1 MKAPLLEAALKEALS
16 PARADGL
23 DCSPAL
29 YRYAAGDMS
38 PEEAAD
44 FRAHL
49 VHCKPCRAD
58 LEVFHRT
65 EESARRRWYPLS
77 AWFRRWRLGLAAST
91 LVAGL
96 VFSVWFLRQD
106 GDRTDPIATL
116 RAKGSPALHVAV
128 RRGEQSFRAS
138 DATQFLD
145 GDVLSFFYTAAK
157 GTWPVVLFAD
167 RNGEL
172 SRVYPAGAPVL
183 LPEGVEQP
191 IPASAVVQHAAGCEW
206 LVAFFSPKE
215 RPPQV
220 GELEAALRSALAA
233 RKPDAAC
240 TLPQILPRGVSAT
253 TIVVVNR
260 GS

>member
-1 MKAPLLEAALKEALS
+1 MKAPLLEDALKEALS

-23 DCSPAL
+23 DCSAAL
-29 YRYAAGDMS
+29 YRYAAGDLS

-58 LEVFHRT
+58 LEVFHRS
-65 EESARRRWYPLS
+65 EAAARRKWYQLPAWLGRWQ
-77 AWFRRWRLGLAAST
+77 LGLAAST
-91 LVAGL
+91 LAAAM
-96 VFSVWFLRQD
+96 VFSAWFLRQD
-106 GDRTDPIATL
+106 GDRIDPIARL
-116 RAKGSPALHVAV
+116 RTKGSSALHVAV

-145 GDVLSFFYTAAK
+145 GDVLSFFYTAPT
-157 GTWPVVLFAD
+157 GTWPVIMFAD
-167 RNGEL
+167 RYGEL

-191 IPASAVVQHAAGCEW
+191 LPASAVVQHTVGCEW

-220 GELEAALRSALAA
+220 GELEAALRSALAD

-240 TLPQILPRGVSAT
+240 TLPLTPPGGVSAT